1 MNIPSLLHLVYT
13 VKHNSKKQTMQ
24 IFISFKAINKSLLN
38 LLMFLVVTTLV
49 FLATT
54 STTFAQFGQ
63 DAYGQC
69 AYGQAC
75 PTTPQPPEPPE
86 PPQPPEDPD
95 PPPQPVN
102 NTTPTPPTRPK
113 QSASPNQIAQP
124 VKGFSFLNPL
134 INLIND
140 LPEAQKRQLPF
151 YSWLL
156 LALLALIL
164 LLQAMLDKH
173 KINKILLLIKKLQAK
188 LAEQKSFMRL
198 VLHHLNTPLATS
210 KSSIELLEKA
220 QPPEPTAISTLKPTV
235 LDLATTIDYAA
246 MEVINDSDNSLFL
259 SLNDVKKVGLKDF
272 ITKWYFILPISL
284 AIVSGMFVNW
294 VLLQTGIETKSAY
307 FIYQIVI
314 AIMVVFIFA
323 NALRLNRLTHKRR
336 TVIVSIQKAT
346 VELEDKRLRII
357 RSLGTSLQSITLAMQ
372 TGAQQITNQQVRSLL
387 TSSLTMLG
395 RLSERMQLLFSA
407 TSPASTVSISALVTG
422 VIANNQSVIEV
433 KKLNVSSD
441 IKVGPKSVIHA
452 TEFSFILNSLL
463 ENAVD
468 FSKEGGNIDIS
479 VIENSHKI
487 TVKITDNGV
496 GIKPENIQLLFKPF
510 STGEDVLTYNH
521 DGLGLSLFIDKQLL
535 DKINGT
541 ISINS
546 EPNEQTVAEFTMLTA

>member
-246 MEVINDSDNSLFL
+246 MEVINDSDNSLAL
-259 SLNDVKKVGLKDF
+259 SMNDTQKIGLRRI
-272 ITKWYFILPISL
+272 ITRWYFLLPVFV
-284 AIVSGMFVNW
+284 AITSGVFINW
-294 VLLQTGIETKSAY
+294 ILLQIGIETRAVY
-307 FIYQIVI
+307 YIYQAIV
-314 AIMVVFIFA
+314 AIMVALIFA

-336 TVIVSIQKAT
+336 EVAKSIQKAAA
-346 VELEDKRLRII
+346 ELEDKRLRII
-357 RSLGTSLQSITLAMQ
+357 RSLGTSLQSITLAIQ
-372 TGAQQITNQQVRSLL
+372 TGAQQINNQQVRSLL
-387 TSSLTMLG
+387 DGSIAMLS
-395 RLSERMQLLFSA
+395 RLSERMQILFAA
-407 TSPASTVSISALVTG
+407 TSSPTAVSISAFVAEI
-422 VIANNQSVIEV
+422 IAHNQTAIEA
-433 KKLNVSSD
+433 KGITITSD
-441 IKVGPKSVIHA
+441 IKVKPTTTIHA
-452 TEFSFILNSLL
+452 NELSFILNSLV
-463 ENAVD
+463 ENAIS
-468 FSKEGGNIDIS
+468 FSKESGTVNISIIQNTKN
-479 VIENSHKI
+479 IEA
-487 TVKITDNGV
+487 KITDTGE
-496 GIKPENIQLLFKPF
+496 GIKQENIDQLFKPF
-510 STGEDVLTYNH
+510 STSTDVLTYNH
-521 DGLGLSLFIDKQLL
+521 DGLGLSLYVDKQLL
-535 DKINGT
+535 NKVDGKIA
-541 ISINS
+541 ISS
-546 EPNEQTVAEFTMLTA
+546 EPGKQTIATFSMPVV